1 MFSANFLTLFHQ
13 HRRVMARVCLA
24 LAVSAAAVMV
34 DIDQASAQD
43 SSALQNLA
51 GSMSASQLMQLQQ
64 ARQKNGATQLQPSLQ
79 SQDTTLYPAE
89 RSRPQPPSELERLLS
104 QRANLYLEQFGY
116 DQLGIGRPVTLSQV
130 GGAQDDYILG
140 VGDEIVIS
148 LRGQENSETRVTVDR
163 DGRVLLPRLNP
174 VSAGGRSFGDFKRD
188 LIAAIHRGYVSTD
201 AFVSLGQVRQ
211 ISVMVSGEVSS
222 PGMRTLTGFSTVAD
236 AIALSG
242 GVLKSGSLRAVKI
255 KRGGHTFSVDLY
267 SVLTEHAALRKVGLA
282 DGDRIIVPAI
292 GPTVAVAGDVR
303 HPGIFELPAGRGA
316 IGVQEALALANRTIL
331 PGVYRFSLLRQ
342 MPDGRRRLVDVSG
355 QHETIHDG
363 EILFVKIAVDRSL
376 NQIELAGAVASPG
389 VFALGKYKTLHD
401 LLPREDAFDKT
412 AYMLFGY
419 IDRTDPAT
427 HLHSAIPFS
436 PKHVMQGKDNVAL
449 ASDDVV
455 HIIDKREMR
464 ALLRWVMREN
474 QEKNNQLLG
483 RQSASGN
490 TQNDVAN
497 PYNGQNAANGQS
509 AMAGQ
514 SGAANQN
521 AATSNASATNTYN
534 QQNALAAGNA
544 YGANGSYGD
553 NSVYGSYAN
562 GNNTYNSD
570 TSGYGQSSNA
580 YPNNYSADQS
590 AYGAA
595 QTQGGANNSG
605 YGMNPNDPAYRGV
618 PGTAAGRVG
627 NPMMVPNGGMIT
639 ENAGLRATEAI
650 SPELARLITPDNDY
664 LRTVLVYY
672 VINVSG
678 ALNDPGFYLAAPGTS
693 LTEAFAAAGGL
704 KSDADLSNVEVTS
717 TMLDVDRG
725 ASVTSRKSYSIAA
738 GGADAVSLLAKDSIL
753 VRSVYTNRTTGAVT
767 VSGQVRYPGTYSL
780 LRGDRLSS
788 ILARAGG
795 LTEVAYPRGTV
806 FMRQSVAEN
815 ERQAH
820 LRAAQQI
827 EDQML
832 TGMSRRTKD
841 SQMSAES
848 FTAVQSYITELKNS
862 PTLGRMVVTA
872 DPADLA
878 KHPEQ
883 DPILEPNDR
892 IVIPPQPYSVSVLGE
907 VLQPNSVPYKPGDS
921 AQDYIDMAGGF
932 TQLASED
939 EVFIVLPNGQAY
951 RDEDSWLSFGGREI
965 PAGSTVYVGRDIT
978 GYDLRQG
985 ILDVASIFSGFAT
998 TAASLAVLMNQ

>member
-1 MFSANFLTLFHQ
+1 MFSANFITLFHQ
-13 HRRVMARVCLA
+13 NRRVVARVCLA

-43 SSALQNLA
+43 SSSLQSLA

-89 RSRPQPPSELERLLS
+89 RPRPQPPSELERLLS

-116 DQLGIGRPVTLSQV
+116 DQLGIGRSVTLSQV

-174 VSAGGRSFGDFKRD
+174 VSAGGRNFGDFKRD
-188 LIAAIHRGYVSTD
+188 LVAAIHRGYVSTD

-267 SVLTEHAALRKVGLA
+267 SVLTEHATLRKVGLA
-282 DGDRIIVPAI
+282 DGDRIVVPAI

-303 HPGIFELPAGRGA
+303 NQGIFELPAGRA
-316 IGVQEALALANRTIL
+316 AVSVQEALALANRTIL

-376 NQIELAGAVASPG
+376 NQVELAGAVASPG

-436 PKHVMQGKDNVAL
+436 PKHIIQGQGNVAL
-449 ASDDVV
+449 AGDDVV
-455 HIIDKREMR
+455 HIINKREMR
-464 ALLRWVMREN
+464 ALLRWAMQDN
-474 QEKNNQLLG
+474 KDKNSQLLG
-483 RQSASGN
+483 RQTKRGANDANTAVNQSSGM
-490 TQNDVAN
+490 
-497 PYNGQNAANGQS
+497 NGGNAMTGAQGQS
-509 AMAGQ
+509 AYGQ
-514 SGAANQN
+514 NSAANAQTNANMSQN
-521 AATSNASATNTYN
+521 PQSAGTSAYGVN
-534 QQNALAAGNA
+534 GA
-544 YGANGSYGD
+544 YGANDAYSSYGSNGSD
-553 NSVYGSYAN
+553 N
-562 GNNTYNSD
+562 
-570 TSGYGQSSNA
+570 SGYGQSSSN
-580 YPNNYSADQS
+580 YPNNYSSDQS

-595 QTQGGANNSG
+595 QMQGDNSAG
-605 YGMNPNDPAYRGV
+605 PYGVTPNDPQSRNI
-618 PGTAAGRVG
+618 PGQAASRIGG
-627 NPMMVPNGGMIT
+627 NAMMVPNGGTIT
-639 ENAGLRATEAI
+639 ENAGARGAEAI

-672 VINVSG
+672 VINISG
-678 ALNDPGFYLAAPGTS
+678 ALNDPGLYLAAPGTS
-693 LTEAFAAAGGL
+693 LTEAIAAAGGL
-704 KSDADLSNVEVTS
+704 KTDADLSNVEVTS
-717 TMLDVDRG
+717 TSLDPDRG
-725 ASVTSRKSYSIAA
+725 LSTTSRKSYSIASR
-738 GGADAVSLLAKDSIL
+738 DATDAITLLPKDGVL
-753 VRSVYTNRTTGAVT
+753 VRSVYTNRTAGSVT
-767 VSGQVRYPGTYSL
+767 IAGQVRYPGTYTL

-795 LTEVAYPRGTV
+795 LTEVAYPQGTV

-841 SQMSAES
+841 SQMSAEA
-848 FTAVQSYITELKNS
+848 FTTVQSYITELKSS
-862 PTLGRMVVTA
+862 PALGRMVVTA
-872 DPADLA
+872 DPVELA
-878 KHPEQ
+878 KHPER
-883 DPILEPNDR
+883 DPILEPSDQ
-892 IVIPPQPYSVSVLGE
+892 IVIPPQPFSVSVMGE
-907 VLQPNSVPYKPGDS
+907 VLQPNSVPYIPGET
-921 AQDYIDMAGGF
+921 AEDYIEKAGGY

-951 RDEDSWLSFGGREI
+951 RDDDSWLSFGGREI

>member
-1 MFSANFLTLFHQ
+1 
-13 HRRVMARVCLA
+13 MARVCLA
-24 LAVSAAAVMV
+24 LALSAAAVIV

-43 SSALQNLA
+43 SSALQSLA
-51 GSMSASQLMQLQQ
+51 GNMSASQLMQLQQ

-89 RSRPQPPSELERLLS
+89 RPRRQPPSELERLLS

-116 DQLGIGRPVTLSQV
+116 DQLGIGRSVTLSQV

-174 VSAGGRSFGDFKRD
+174 VSAGGRNFGDFKRD

-222 PGMRTLTGFSTVAD
+222 PGTRTLTGFSTVAD

-267 SVLTEHAALRKVGLA
+267 SVLTEHATLRKVGLA
-282 DGDRIIVPAI
+282 DGDRIVVPAI

-303 HPGIFELPAGRGA
+303 NQGIFELPAGRA
-316 IGVQEALALANRTIL
+316 AVSVQEALALANRTIL

-363 EILFVKIAVDRSL
+363 EILFVKMAVDRSL
-376 NQIELAGAVASPG
+376 NQIELSGAVASPG

-436 PKHVMQGKDNVAL
+436 PKHIIEDKGNVAL
-449 ASDDVV
+449 AGDDVV
-455 HIIDKREMR
+455 HIINKREMR
-464 ALLRWVMREN
+464 ALLRWAMQDN
-474 QEKNNQLLG
+474 KSKASQLLG
-483 RQSASGN
+483 RQVSRGLNDANAAVNQNRGLNGGNALTGSQGQSAYG
-490 TQNDVAN
+490 QN
-497 PYNGQNAANGQS
+497 NAANAQ
-509 AMAGQ
+509 
-514 SGAANQN
+514 ANSN
-521 AATSNASATNTYN
+521 TSQN
-534 QQNALAAGNA
+534 QQWVGSSV
-544 YGANGSYGD
+544 YSANDPSSSNGTNNSD
-553 NSVYGSYAN
+553 NSA
-562 GNNTYNSD
+562 
-570 TSGYGQSSNA
+570 YGQSSPN
-580 YPNNYSADQS
+580 YPNNYASDQS
-590 AYGAA
+590 AYGSAQAQGDNSAGASGVNPSDPQSRNIPGQAA
-595 QTQGGANNSG
+595 SRIGGNA
-605 YGMNPNDPAYRGV
+605 
-618 PGTAAGRVG
+618 
-627 NPMMVPNGGMIT
+627 MMVPNGGTIT
-639 ENAGLRATEAI
+639 ENAGARGAEAI

-678 ALNDPGFYLAAPGTS
+678 ALNDPGLYLAAPGTS
-693 LTEAFAAAGGL
+693 LTEAMAAAGGL

-717 TMLDVDRG
+717 TSLDPDRG
-725 ASVTSRKSYSIAA
+725 MSTTSRKSYSIASRDA
-738 GGADAVSLLAKDSIL
+738 TDAVTLLPKDGVL
-753 VRSVYTNRTTGAVT
+753 VRSVYTNRTAGSVT
-767 VSGQVRYPGTYSL
+767 IAGQVRYPGTYTL

-795 LTEVAYPRGTV
+795 LTEVAYPQGTV

-848 FTAVQSYITELKNS
+848 FTAVQSYITELKSS
-862 PTLGRMVVTA
+862 PALGRMVVTA
-872 DPADLA
+872 DPSELA
-878 KHPEQ
+878 KHPER
-883 DPILEPNDR
+883 DPVLEPSDQ
-892 IVIPPQPYSVSVLGE
+892 IVIPPQPFSVSVMGE
-907 VLQPNSVPYKPGDS
+907 VLQPNSVPYIPGETV
-921 AQDYIDMAGGF
+921 QDYIEKAGGY

-951 RDEDSWLSFGGREI
+951 RDDDSWLSFGGREI